1 MMWQMEWHF
10 VNALSILNDCII
22 YFCIQLGRCV
32 LFSFPALALVLILRA
47 AILRKAVFLRG
58 MVWSIFLIVPFLGK
72 LKLFYENMLMCRM
85 FMWWNNICIEYWQIR
100 YGYLIGMIITAS
112 LIIWKHKKLH
122 RLVSHMEKSR
132 IDGQEIYINEMA
144 VTPFTTGLIHTRT
157 AVPKV
162 MLQNFRTEEVN
173 VILLHERTHIRLGH
187 LWYYLLWDMIRVL
200 LWLNPFLT
208 VCRRLFKEDMEDI
221 CDRVTIQKSCK
232 TAYEYGMLLLKC
244 VKLLRAENME
254 LSVTFAGEK
263 DYRDT
268 KQRFVRIAGF
278 TPYKKWK
285 AAVFCTCSAA
295 ALMVMFLLVKQVS
308 YPCYT
313 EITDIVLMNDAGKMW
328 MLYDSEELRSAF
340 YPDGQNV
347 HIDRKAM
354 DSILRKYDISE
365 NTFYL
370 SFGGYMKIPGIGG
383 GGSLVYVDYSG
394 ENEELII
401 PYWNRDA
408 DITTNIFKRI

>member
-10 VNALSILNDCII
+10 LNALTVLNDCVI

-32 LFSFPALALVLILRA
+32 LFSVPAMALVLILRTT
-47 AILRKAVFLRG
+47 ILRKAVFLRG

-72 LKLFYENMLMCRM
+72 LKLFYENILMCRL
-85 FMWWNNICIEYWQIR
+85 FMWWNNICIEYWQVR
-100 YGYLIGMIITAS
+100 YGYLIGMMITES
-112 LIIWKHKKLH
+112 LIICKHFKLH
-122 RLVSHMEKSR
+122 RLVSRMEKSR

-157 AVPKV
+157 AVPQV
-162 MLQNFRTEEVN
+162 ILQNFRTEELK

-187 LWYYLLWDMIRVL
+187 LWHYLLWDMIRVL
-200 LWLNPFLT
+200 LWLNPFLA
-208 VCRRLFKEDMEDI
+208 VCRRLFKEDMEDV
-221 CDRVTIQKSCK
+221 CDRVTIQKSSK

-244 VKLLRAENME
+244 VKLLRSENTGI
-254 LSVTFAGEK
+254 SATFAGEK

-268 KQRFVRIAGF
+268 KQRFAKIADF

-285 AAVFCTCSAA
+285 AAVFGICCAVT
-295 ALMVMFLLVKQVS
+295 LTGMFLLLKQIS

-313 EITDIVLMNDAGKMW
+313 EDTNIVLMNDAGQMW
-328 MLYDSEELRSAF
+328 MLYDSEELRNAF
-340 YPDGQNV
+340 YADGQNI

-354 DSILRKYDISE
+354 DRILQKYEITES
-365 NTFYL
+365 TFYL

-401 PYWNRDA
+401 PYWNKDA
-408 DITTNIFKRI
+408 DIATIIFKWI

>member
-1 MMWQMEWHF
+1 MMWQMGWYF
-10 VNALSILNDCII
+10 LNDIII

-32 LFSFPALALVLILRA
+32 LLSFPVLAIVLILRA
-47 AILRKAVFLRG
+47 TILRKTVFLRG

-85 FMWWNNICIEYWQIR
+85 FMWWNNICIEYWQVR
-100 YGYLIGMIITAS
+100 YGYLIGMMITVS

-122 RLVSHMEKSR
+122 RLVSHMEKGR

-144 VTPFTTGLIHTRT
+144 VTPFTTGLIHAKTV
-157 AVPKV
+157 VPRG
-162 MLQNFRTEEVN
+162 MLQNFRTEELK
-173 VILLHERTHIRLGH
+173 VILCHERAHIRLGH
-187 LWYYLLWDMIRVL
+187 LWCYLLWDMIRVL

-208 VCRRLFKEDMEDI
+208 VCRRHFREDMEDI
-221 CDRVTIQKSCK
+221 CDKVTIQKSDMA
-232 TAYEYGMLLLKC
+232 AYEYGMLLLKC
-244 VKLLRAENME
+244 VKFLKSENLEMAAAF
-254 LSVTFAGEK
+254 SGEK
-263 DYRDT
+263 DYRDM
-268 KQRFVRIAGF
+268 KKRFVKIADF

-285 AAVFCTCSAA
+285 SAVLGICCAATLTGV
-295 ALMVMFLLVKQVS
+295 FLLIRQIS

-313 EITDIVLMNDAGKMW
+313 EDTNIVLLNDAGEMW
-328 MLYDSEELRSAF
+328 MLYDSEELRNAF
-340 YPDGQNV
+340 YADGQNV

-354 DSILRKYDISE
+354 DSILQQYGIAD

-383 GGSLVYVDYSG
+383 GGSLVYVDFSG

-408 DITTNIFKRI
+408 EIATIIFKGI

>member
-1 MMWQMEWHF
+1 MWQIEWHF
-10 VNALSILNDCII
+10 LNALSILNDCII

-32 LFSFPALALVLILRA
+32 LFSFSALALVLILRST
-47 AILRKAVFLRG
+47 ILRKAVFLRG

-72 LKLFYENMLMCRM
+72 LKLLYENMLMCRL
-85 FMWWNNICIEYWQIR
+85 FMWWNNICIEYWQVR
-100 YGYLIGMIITAS
+100 YGYLIGMMITAS

-122 RLVSHMEKSR
+122 RIVSRMEKSR

-144 VTPFTTGLIHTRT
+144 VTPFTTGLIHIRT

-162 MLQNFRTEEVN
+162 ILQNFQTEELK
-173 VILLHERTHIRLGH
+173 VILCHERTHIRLGH
-187 LWYYLLWDMIRVL
+187 LWYYLLWDIIRVL

-208 VCRRLFKEDMEDI
+208 VCRRLFKEDMEDV
-221 CDRVTIQKSCK
+221 CDRVTIQQSSK
-232 TAYEYGMLLLKC
+232 TAYEYGMLLLNC
-244 VKLLRAENME
+244 VKLLRSENMG
-254 LSVTFAGEK
+254 LSATFAGEK

-285 AAVFCTCSAA
+285 VAVGGICSV
-295 ALMVMFLLVKQVS
+295 ALLIGMFLLVKQFS

-313 EITDIVLMNDAGKMW
+313 EDTDIVLMNDSGEIW
-328 MLYDSEELRSAF
+328 LLYDSEELRSAF
-340 YPDGQNV
+340 YADGQNV

-354 DSILRKYDISE
+354 DSILQKYDITESA
-365 NTFYL
+365 FYL
-370 SFGGYMKIPGIGG
+370 NFGGYMKVPGIGG

-408 DITTNIFKRI
+408 DIATIIFKRF

>member
-1 MMWQMEWHF
+1 MMWQIEWHF
-10 VNALSILNDCII
+10 LNALSILNDCVI

-32 LFSFPALALVLILRA
+32 LFSFPVLALVLFLRA
-47 AILRKAVFLRG
+47 AILKKTVFLKG
-58 MVWSIFLIVPFLGK
+58 MIWSIFFIVPFLGK
-72 LKLFYENMLMCRM
+72 LKLFYENMQMCRL
-85 FMWWNNICIEYWQIR
+85 FMWWNNICIAYWQVR
-100 YGYLIGMIITAS
+100 YGYLIGMMIIAS
-112 LIIWKHKKLH
+112 LILWKHKKLH
-122 RLVSHMEKSR
+122 RLVSRMGKSR
-132 IDGQEIYINEMA
+132 IDKQEIYINEMA

-157 AVPKV
+157 VVPEV
-162 MLQNFRTEEVN
+162 ILQNFRTEELK
-173 VILLHERTHIRLGH
+173 VILFHERTHIRLGH
-187 LWYYLLWDMIRVL
+187 LWYFLLWDMLRVL

-208 VCRRLFKEDMEDI
+208 VCRRFFKEDMEDI
-221 CDRVTIQKSCK
+221 CDRVTIQKSSK

-244 VKLLRAENME
+244 VKLLKSENTGV
-254 LSVTFAGEK
+254 SATFAEEK
-263 DYRDT
+263 EYRDM

-285 AAVFCTCSAA
+285 AAVFCICSAA
-295 ALMVMFLLVKQVS
+295 LLMGMFLLIKEVS

-313 EITDIVLMNDAGKMW
+313 EDTNIVLMNDAGEMW
-328 MLYDSEELRSAF
+328 MLYESEELRSAF
-340 YPDGQNV
+340 YVDGQNV

-354 DSILRKYDISE
+354 DSILRKYEITE

-408 DITTNIFKRI
+408 DIATIIFKMM

>member
-10 VNALSILNDCII
+10 LNALSILNNCVI

-32 LFSFPALALVLILRA
+32 LLSFPALAWVLILRTT
-47 AILRKAVFLRG
+47 ILRKTVFLRG
-58 MVWSIFLIVPFLGK
+58 MVWSALLIVPFLGK
-72 LKLFYENMLMCRM
+72 LKLFYENMLMCRL
-85 FMWWNNICIEYWQIR
+85 FMWWNNICIEYWQVR

-122 RLVSHMEKSR
+122 RLVSRMEKSR

-144 VTPFTTGLIHTRT
+144 VTPFTTGLIRTRT
-157 AVPKV
+157 TISKV
-162 MLQNFRTEEVN
+162 ILQNFQTEELK
-173 VILLHERTHIRLGH
+173 VILFHERTHIRLGQ
-187 LWYYLLWDMIRVL
+187 LWYYLLWDIIRVL

-208 VCRRLFKEDMEDI
+208 VCRKIFKEDMEDV
-221 CDRVTIQKSCK
+221 CDRVTIQKSSK

-244 VKLLRAENME
+244 VKLLKSENTGV
-254 LSVTFAGEK
+254 SATFAGEK

-285 AAVFCTCSAA
+285 AVVFYICSVAS
-295 ALMVMFLLVKQVS
+295 LMVMFLLVKQVS

-313 EITDIVLMNDAGKMW
+313 KDTDIVLMNDAGEMW

-340 YPDGQNV
+340 YTDGQNV

-354 DSILRKYDISE
+354 DSILRKYDITE

-383 GGSLVYVDYSG
+383 GGSIVYVDYSG
-394 ENEELII
+394 ENGKLII

-408 DITTNIFKRI
+408 DIATIIFKRI